1 MESLSII
8 ESMHVPKYPVFAP
21 LSLEHRAELE
31 PFFEKLDSGISE
43 FTFPSLFVHRSKY
56 SYQISCSGPGEYIF
70 TAGIRGKKY
79 FFTPFKIPEPGVLER
94 LFIDFDTWNLISPEQ
109 MLSFCGITGSG
120 RSWFEQSAFF
130 NSSPAESCLLMDSES
145 GAEIPLE
152 FSGMKL
158 LAHEN
163 KKNWD
168 YIYEREKLASLSGK
182 ILHKKKNLVNQF
194 SRLYSPDFRV
204 LESGNGSIGQ
214 ALAVL
219 EEWQK
224 ERENFEDKSFYDYYP
239 AKEALE
245 NFSLLGFSGAIV
257 YIDGIPAGF
266 TLGEKIPGIPHYA
279 VHFEKGLPRF
289 KGIYQ
294 YLNQAYARLISEDIE
309 FINREQDLGDEG
321 LRQAK
326 LSYKPYGMIKKFSI
340 SRL

>member
-1 MESLSII
+1 MC
-8 ESMHVPKYPVFAP
+8 VPKYPVFAP
-21 LSLEHRAELE
+21 LSLEHRTELE
-31 PFFEKLDSGISE
+31 PFFKELESGISE

-70 TAGIRGKKY
+70 AAEIKGKKY
-79 FFTPFKIPEPGVLER
+79 FFTPFKIPEPGVLEK
-94 LFIDFDTWNLISPEQ
+94 LFCDFGSWNLISREQ
-109 MLSFCGITGSG
+109 LLLFCEIAGLDESF
-120 RSWFEQSAFF
+120 FK
-130 NSSPAESCLLMDSES
+130 NSLFYNASPAESCLLMEGES
-145 GAEIPLE
+145 GEKIPIE

-158 LAHEN
+158 SIHEN

-182 ILHKKKNLVNQF
+182 MLHKKKNLVNQF
-194 SRLYSPDFRV
+194 SRLYSPDFRI
-204 LESGNGSIGQ
+204 LETGNDSIFH

-219 EEWQK
+219 DEWQK

-245 NFSLLGFSGAIV
+245 NFSSLGFSGAIV
-257 YIDGIPAGF
+257 YIEGIPAGF

-294 YLNQAYARLISEDIE
+294 YLNQAYARLISEEIE